1 MADRIKDIVVGV
13 VLALLAYLKPIE
25 GELSSLMIVFTLNFI
40 FGYLS
45 GMIAKGENFELK
57 KAVVCIGHATVFFV
71 LCAAVYA
78 IGRFKGQMEGS
89 VQCVSFI
96 SYLVLWFYGCNI
108 LKNLKQIFKKGTPS
122 LVCSEFPLLSHA
134 LQIYREDSIFVRLSK
149 LHRKGGKDMMLA
161 IIMVAAIIVS
171 IIVFGCI
178 IQRNDYSEEE
188 K

>member
-1 MADRIKDIVVGV
+1 MIKYFVV
-13 VLALLAYLKPIE
+13 YLQRKPIE

-57 KAVVCIGHATVFFV
+57 KAVVCIGHTTVFFV

-108 LKNLKQIFKKGTPS
+108 LKNLKQIFRKGTPPWYVVS
-122 LVCSEFPLLSHA
+122 FLYYLMRFKFIEKIPYLS
-134 LQIYREDSIFVRLSK
+134 
-149 LHRKGGKDMMLA
+149 
-161 IIMVAAIIVS
+161 
-171 IIVFGCI
+171 
-178 IQRNDYSEEE
+178 DYLNYTEKEE
-188 K
+188 KI